1 MAMQKTAAVGI
12 AVAVAGIMMLTSVLA
27 LLQSNRSFSNTGT
40 ITTVNVGAYQ
50 DVGCTQVLST
60 IDWGSV
66 VPGSSSNRTIYVK
79 NTGNA
84 PISLNMTVNTWS
96 PASAANYMG
105 LTWNHESTVL
115 NVGNSVATLLVLSV
129 SASITGITSFS
140 FNATITGTQV

>member
-50 DVGCTQVLST
+50 DVGCTQVLSS

-96 PASAANYMG
+96 PSGAANYMG
-105 LTWNHESTVL
+105 LTWNQESTVL

-129 SASITGITSFS
+129 SASITGITTFS

>member
-50 DVGCTQVLST
+50 DVGCTQVLSA

-105 LTWNHESTVL
+105 LTWNQESTVL

-129 SASITGITSFS
+129 SASVTGITSFS

>member
-27 LLQSNRSFSNTGT
+27 LLQSNRTFSNTGT

-50 DVGCTQVLST
+50 DSGCTQVLST

-96 PASAANYMG
+96 PSNAANYMN
-105 LTWNHESTVL
+105 LTWNQGSTVL

-129 SASITGITSFS
+129 SASVTGITSFS

>member
-50 DVGCTQVLST
+50 DVGCTQVLSA

-84 PISLNMTVNTWS
+84 QISLNMTVNTWS
-96 PASAANYMG
+96 PSNAANYMN
-105 LTWNHESTVL
+105 LTWNRESTVL

-129 SASITGITSFS
+129 SASVTGITSFS

>member
-12 AVAVAGIMMLTSVLA
+12 AVAVAGIVMLTSVLA
-27 LLQSNRSFSNTGT
+27 LLQSNRSFSNNGT

-50 DVGCTQVLST
+50 DSGCTQVLST
-60 IDWGSV
+60 IDWGNV
-66 VPGSSSNRTIYVK
+66 VPGSSSSRTIYVK

-84 PISLNMTVNTWS
+84 PISLNMTVNTWNPS
-96 PASAANYMG
+96 NAVNYMN
-105 LTWNHESTVL
+105 LTWNQESTGL

-129 SASITGITSFS
+129 SASVTGITSFS

>member
-84 PISLNMTVNTWS
+84 QISLNMTVNTWS
-96 PASAANYMG
+96 PSNAANYMN
-105 LTWNHESTVL
+105 LTWNRESTVL

-129 SASITGITSFS
+129 SASVTGITSFS

>member
-27 LLQSNRSFSNTGT
+27 LLQSNRTFSNTGT

-50 DVGCTQVLST
+50 DSGCTQVLST

-84 PISLNMTVNTWS
+84 QISLNMTVNTWS
-96 PASAANYMG
+96 PSSAANYMG
-105 LTWNHESTVL
+105 LTWNQESTVL

-129 SASITGITSFS
+129 SASVTGITSFS

>member
-27 LLQSNRSFSNTGT
+27 LLQSNRSFSNNGT

-50 DVGCTQVLST
+50 DSGCTQVLST
-60 IDWGSV
+60 IDWGNV
-66 VPGSSSNRTIYVK
+66 VPGSSSSRTIYVK

-84 PISLNMTVNTWS
+84 QISLNMTVNTWNPS
-96 PASAANYMG
+96 NAANYMN
-105 LTWNHESTVL
+105 LTWNQESTVL

-129 SASITGITSFS
+129 SASVTSITSFS

>member
-12 AVAVAGIMMLTSVLA
+12 AVAVAGIVMLTSVLA
-27 LLQSNRSFSNTGT
+27 LLQSNRSFSNNGT

-50 DVGCTQVLST
+50 DSSCTQVLST
-60 IDWGSV
+60 IDWGNV
-66 VPGSSSNRTIYVK
+66 VPGSSSSRTIYVK

-84 PISLNMTVNTWS
+84 PISLNMTVNTWNPS
-96 PASAANYMG
+96 NAGNYMN
-105 LTWNHESTVL
+105 LTWNQESALL

-129 SASITGITSFS
+129 SASVTGITSFS

>member
-12 AVAVAGIMMLTSVLA
+12 AVAVAGIVMLTSVLA

-50 DVGCTQVLST
+50 DVGFTQVLST

-84 PISLNMTVNTWS
+84 PISLNMTANTWS

-105 LTWNHESTVL
+105 LTWNQESTVL

-129 SASITGITSFS
+129 SASVTGITSFS

>member
-27 LLQSNRSFSNTGT
+27 LLQSNRTFLNNGT
-40 ITTVNVGAYQ
+40 ITTVNVGAYE
-50 DVGCTQVLST
+50 DSGCTLVLST
-60 IDWGSV
+60 IDWGNV
-66 VPGSSSNRTIYVK
+66 VPGSSSSWTIYVK

-84 PISLNMTVNTWS
+84 PISLNMTVNTWNPS
-96 PASAANYMG
+96 NAANYMN
-105 LTWNHESTVL
+105 LTWNQGSTVL

-129 SASITGITSFS
+129 SASVTGITSFS

>member
-27 LLQSNRSFSNTGT
+27 LLQSNRTFSNTGT

-50 DVGCTQVLST
+50 DSGCTQVLSA

-84 PISLNMTVNTWS
+84 QISLNMTVNTWS
-96 PASAANYMG
+96 PSSAANYMA
-105 LTWNHESTVL
+105 LTWNQESTVL

-129 SASITGITSFS
+129 SASVTGITSFS

>member
-1 MAMQKTAAVGI
+1 MQKTAAVGI

-27 LLQSNRSFSNTGT
+27 LLQSNRSFSNNGT

-50 DVGCTQVLST
+50 DSGCTQVLST
-60 IDWGSV
+60 IDWGNV
-66 VPGSSSNRTIYVK
+66 VPGSSSSRTIYVK

-84 PISLNMTVNTWS
+84 QISLNMTVNTWNPS
-96 PASAANYMG
+96 NAANYMN
-105 LTWNHESTVL
+105 LTWNQESTVL

-129 SASITGITSFS
+129 SASVTSITSFS

>member
-27 LLQSNRSFSNTGT
+27 LLQSNRSFSNNGT

-50 DVGCTQVLST
+50 DSGCTQVLST
-60 IDWGSV
+60 IDWGNV
-66 VPGSSSNRTIYVK
+66 VPGSSTSRTVYVK

-84 PISLNMTVNTWS
+84 MISLNMTLNTWNPS
-96 PASAANYMG
+96 NAASYMN
-105 LTWNHESTVL
+105 LTWNQENTVL
-115 NVGNSVATLLVLSV
+115 NVGNNVAALLVLSV
-129 SASITGITSFS
+129 SASVTGITTFS